1 MSKAKPVWLAYRFV
15 RSPAFELPSIRD
27 ASRFLRCSPK
37 CIRDC
42 LQGFQASTHGA
53 YVGATKEEAEMRRE
67 KGRSKDERL
76 QRRLIERS

>member
-1 MSKAKPVWLAYRFV
+1 MSEAKPVWLAYRFV
-15 RSPAFELPSIRD
+15 RSPAFRMPSVRE

-53 YVGATKEEAEMRRE
+53 YVGTTKEEAEMRRE

-76 QRRLIERS
+76 QRCLIERS